1 MSRFPR
7 WWFWAAVSV
16 PALVTAVG
24 LIAQAG
30 SIERHVEAEAR
41 KALPGAELVVDGRD
55 VTISGIPVER
65 IAATERQAEAATGV
79 RSVSVV
85 DPELA
90 PMTLVFRT
98 GEVVVTG
105 TTEQQAWREQFIAKL
120 IEHTHGRALVDE
132 TKLERGTDFPIT
144 TKAAEAVVALLTQQP
159 EDMTVTVEARKV
171 TITGVVPDD
180 NRRKAIV
187 ALMKRL
193 FGDST
198 VMDKTKTKE

>member
-7 WWFWAAVSV
+7 WWFWAAVVV
-16 PALVTAVG
+16 PAFVAAVG
-24 LIAQAG
+24 LVLQAG

-55 VTISGIPVER
+55 VTVSGIPVEQ
-65 IAATERQAEAATGV
+65 IAATERQVEAATGV

-85 DPELA
+85 EPKLA
-90 PMTLVFRT
+90 PMTMVFRT
-98 GEVVVTG
+98 GEVVVSG
-105 TTEQQAWREQFIAKL
+105 TTEQQAWREQFVHGL

-132 TKLERGTDFPIT
+132 TRTERGTDFPIT
-144 TKAAEAVVALLTQQP
+144 TKAAETVVALITQQP
-159 EDMTVTVEARKV
+159 EDMTVTIEARKV
-171 TITGVVPDD
+171 TIAGVVPDD

-198 VMDKTKTKE
+198 VVDKTQG